1 MIPAEFAYHRPES
14 LEDAV
19 RLFADLGEDTF
30 AVAGGHSLIP
40 MMKLR
45 LAFPQHLIDL
55 RRIDGLRGIRV
66 DGRDLA
72 IGAMTTQQ
80 DLLASP
86 ELAQHC
92 PIIPETAA
100 QIGDPQIRSV
110 GTIGGNVANGDPGN
124 DMPALMQCLDA
135 AFVVQGPNGPRTVAA
150 REFYE
155 GPYTTLREPDELLTE
170 VRIALPPAGH
180 GYAYEKLKRKVGD
193 YAIAAAAVVL
203 TMDAGVCRSAAV
215 ALTNVADVPL
225 LVPEAAAALEGTS
238 VDAAAIEAA
247 AQACVAIAEPAA
259 DGRGPQDYRKRMA
272 GVMATRALQRAR
284 QRAAG

>member
-1 MIPAEFAYHRPES
+1 MIPAEFEYHRPES
-14 LEDAV
+14 VEDAV
-19 RLFADLGEDTF
+19 RLFGDLGEDTF

-45 LAFPQHLIDL
+45 LAVPQHLIDL

-66 DGRDLA
+66 EGPELV

-80 DLLASP
+80 DLLSSP

-92 PIIPETAA
+92 PIVSETSL

-135 AFVVQGPNGPRTVAA
+135 AFVLQGPNGQRTVAA

-155 GPYTTLREPDELLTE
+155 GPYTTLREPEELLTE
-170 VRIALPPAGH
+170 VRIPLPPADH

-203 TMDAGVCRSAAV
+203 TMDGGVCRSASV

-247 AQACVAIAEPAA
+247 SQACVAIAEPAA